1 MTRLSQ
7 FMADCMSVGALRG
20 FQHFSLNIRSREE
33 IVLRVHRSST
43 PSQPSSDVKPTP
55 ITSTTI
61 HDHVDRLQA
70 TDESKVLMTST
81 HKGDIALPRDL
92 SDHAL
97 EHDLEGINFLIAG
110 YPRYKCPYVWLR
122 TDHQSLIALPENH
135 PLEKDVPLRLES
147 IDCWRQFDIRPW
159 DVLVEVICTALSPQP
174 ENPFAIDYSYFEN
187 VTVEER
193 VVSTGAMLEFLRR
206 VYLRHYFFSDIVLA
220 DIKALQKRHFH
231 DINVL
236 REFQMNSVLRDSAPP
251 KPDELVRKWRS
262 SVRTQERELD
272 RQLRNITT
280 EEAKV
285 KRTIQQLAKK
295 GDISSCRSLAK
306 ELVRSQKQKD
316 RIITSKAQLNSILME
331 LTRQVA
337 LIKVAGSLQ
346 KSTQVMKTVNQLMR
360 IPQLQHTMMEMSKE
374 MIRAGVIE
382 EITEEMFEDLE
393 DDELE
398 EEAEA
403 EVENVLA
410 QITDGV
416 LGKAKSVATPSR
428 PVGVSQKQQPLQQ
441 QL

>member
-1 MTRLSQ
+1 M
-7 FMADCMSVGALRG
+7 FN
-20 FQHFSLNIRSREE
+20 F
-33 IVLRVHRSST
+33 
-43 PSQPSSDVKPTP
+43 
-55 ITSTTI
+55 
-61 HDHVDRLQA
+61 
-70 TDESKVLMTST
+70 
-81 HKGDIALPRDL
+81 
-92 SDHAL
+92 
-97 EHDLEGINFLIAG
+97 GI
-110 YPRYKCPYVWLR
+110 
-122 TDHQSLIALPENH
+122 
-135 PLEKDVPLRLES
+135 
-147 IDCWRQFDIRPW
+147 
-159 DVLVEVICTALSPQP
+159 
-174 ENPFAIDYSYFEN
+174 FAKS
-187 VTVEER
+187 
-193 VVSTGAMLEFLRR
+193 
-206 VYLRHYFFSDIVLA
+206 
-220 DIKALQKRHFH
+220 
-231 DINVL
+231 
-236 REFQMNSVLRDSAPP
+236 P

-382 EITEEMFEDLE
+382 EMTEEMFDDLE

-416 LGKAKSVATPSR
+416 LGKAKNVAAPAR
-428 PVGVSQKQQPLQQ
+428 PVGVSQKQQPQQQQQ
-441 QL
+441 QLSENAADVSETESELDLDDMRARLSALRS